1 MLREKNPVI
10 SAIRRVSDILI
21 TVGSFIAAYFIK
33 RELLPG
39 GLGGLAQAP
48 NYYLVLMLVIVIWY
62 VCFRAFGVYRSQ
74 RRAPLSRILWQYTR
88 AVGCGML
95 LLLIVMYL
103 LNLPHVSRLLLG
115 VFFVLNLGLLLV
127 EKTVVYAVLQRYR
140 ARGFNTRNLLILGSR
155 GAARDVID
163 ALWDERWSG
172 LRVIGCLDRDK
183 RYVGKKVLDE
193 VRVIGGYTDLE
204 RILNDRVVDEL
215 VLADDLSMIPNV
227 QEYVTMADEMG
238 IQVHILPQWKIR
250 ELGINPKIGRL
261 KYERFLGIPAL
272 GIENTPEFRGEM
284 VFKTIID
291 YAMAVAG
298 ILVTLPVWAA
308 AAAMIKAISP
318 GGPVLYRQ
326 VRVGQNGRKFDLY
339 KFRTMVPDADK
350 MLEGLKHANE
360 CDGPAFKIKDDP
372 RIIPY
377 IGTFLRKTGLDELPQ
392 FINVL
397 KGELSMVGPRPP
409 LPSEVACYERW
420 ERRRLSMK
428 PGITCYWQIQPNRND
443 ISFKEWMRLDLKY
456 IDNWSPWVDTQIV
469 FRTVWVMLT
478 GFGR

>member
-1 MLREKNPVI
+1 MLREITPVI
-10 SAIRRVSDILI
+10 SALRRVTDILI
-21 TVGSFIAAYFIK
+21 TFGSFIAAYFIK
-33 RELLPG
+33 REFLPG
-39 GLGGLAQAP
+39 DLGGLSTAP
-48 NYYLVLMLVIVIWY
+48 NYYLVLMLVIIIWY
-62 VCFRAFGVYRSQ
+62 LCFRAFGVYRSQ
-74 RRAPLSRILWQYTR
+74 RQAPLSRILWQYTR
-88 AVGCGML
+88 AVGFGMML
-95 LLLIVMYL
+95 LLIIMYL

-115 VFFVLNLGLLLV
+115 VFFVLNLGLLFV

-155 GAARDVID
+155 SAARDVID
-163 ALWDERWSG
+163 ALWDEGWAG
-172 LRVIGCLDRDK
+172 LRIIGCLDRDR

-193 VRVIGGYTDLE
+193 VRVTGVYADLE
-204 RILNDRVVDEL
+204 RILNDQVVDEL
-215 VLADDLSMIPNV
+215 VLADDLNEIPNV
-227 QEYVTMADEMG
+227 QECVAMADEMG
-238 IQVHILPQWKIR
+238 IRVHILPQWKIR
-250 ELGINPKIGRL
+250 ELGINPRIGQL

-272 GIENTPEFRGEM
+272 GIDSTPEFRGEM
-284 VFKTIID
+284 VFKAVID
-291 YAMAVAG
+291 YAMAVTG
-298 ILVTLPVWAA
+298 ILLTLPVWVVSAV
-308 AAAMIKAISP
+308 MIKVMSP

-326 VRVGQNGRKFDLY
+326 VRVGQNGRRFDLY
-339 KFRTMVPDADK
+339 KFRTMVPDADQ
-350 MLEGLKHANE
+350 MLEELRHANE

-377 IGTFLRKTGLDELPQ
+377 IGKFLRKTGLDELPQ

-469 FRTVWVMLT
+469 FRTIWVMLT
-478 GFGR
+478 GSGR